1 MRKRNFRHILCILFL
16 LAATTGCIRPEAFTF
31 HGVSDIDFALS
42 SSPAV
47 RLVLDVENDSAH
59 NLTVRDATFTVSLS
73 EEKGIGSVYLTESVT
88 LPRKSR
94 SEVNVPLRITFDN
107 MLNGLALL
115 NNPEAALQRLYV
127 SGEATVKAGC
137 LKRRITFDRMPLLD
151 FMKRFG
157 IALPAHSA
165 Q

>member
-1 MRKRNFRHILCILFL
+1 MRKRNFRHILCILLL

-31 HGVSDIDFALS
+31 HGVSDVDFALS

-47 RLVLDVENDSAH
+47 RLVLDVENDSSY
-59 NLTVRDATFTVSLS
+59 NLTVRDAAFTVSLS
-73 EEKGIGSVYLTESVT
+73 EGKGIGTVYLTEAVT

-94 SEVNVPLRITFDN
+94 HEVNVPLRITFDN
-107 MLNGLALL
+107 LLNGLALL
-115 NNPEAALQRLYV
+115 NDPEAAARRLYV

-137 LKRRITFDRMPLLD
+137 LKRCLTFDRMPLTE

-157 IALPAHSA
+157 VALPAHSA